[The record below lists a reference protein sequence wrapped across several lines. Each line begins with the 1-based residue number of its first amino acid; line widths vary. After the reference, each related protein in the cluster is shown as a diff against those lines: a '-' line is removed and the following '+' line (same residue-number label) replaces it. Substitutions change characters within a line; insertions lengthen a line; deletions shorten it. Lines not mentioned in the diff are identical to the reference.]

1 MPQPDGAAV
10 NAAIS
15 SSTHASA
22 RATFVHFMT
31 FAGPCLG
38 ARAVALAIAVGV
50 CAAPS
55 NTARAAK
62 KDPSSA
68 LSAEASTDAKAEAAT
83 GAQDA
88 AKEDPSS
95 DLSAEASSD
104 AKAEAP
110 AGAKKDLSSVAPAGA
125 EEEIR
130 ALWVLRTSLT
140 TPEHI
145 ATLVR
150 SARDHGFNT
159 LLVQVRGRGD
169 AYYLGGREPRAT
181 ELLRQPATFD
191 PLASVLK
198 AGHAAGLRVHA
209 WVNVNLIS
217 SATDLPAAREH
228 VVYRHA
234 GWLMVPRDIAQELAR
249 LEPESPAYVGKLARW
264 TRAQPNDVEGL
275 YTSPIV
281 PEAAAY
287 TESVVRDLVRRY
299 AVDGIHLDYA
309 RYPSDRF
316 DYSRPA
322 IRAFRAAVQESLPAA
337 ARRAL
342 DADAKD
348 DVFAYPD
355 RLPGEWRTF
364 RIARMTALMM
374 RLHATVKRER
384 PQALV
389 SVAVAPN
396 MQDALRVRL
405 QDWGAWLSAGL
416 VDAICPMAYTTD
428 ASQFA
433 EQIAAA
439 REAAGTRAV
448 WAGIGAYRL
457 PPRETVENIRTA
469 RRLGADGVI
478 LFSYDSL
485 IDPRQTPLDYLSA
498 VARAAFTTTS
508 PAAAGSR

>member
-1 MPQPDGAAV
+1 MHGTCDLFFHHGTAHV
-10 NAAIS
+10 
-15 SSTHASA
+15 
-22 RATFVHFMT
+22 TFVHFMT
-31 FAGPCLG
+31 FAGLRLG
-38 ARAVALAIAVGV
+38 ARVVLALAIALGA
-50 CAAPS
+50 CAV
-55 NTARAAK
+55 TAIHAAR
-62 KDPSSA
+62 D
-68 LSAEASTDAKAEAAT
+68 
-83 GAQDA
+83 
-88 AKEDPSS
+88 
-95 DLSAEASSD
+95 
-104 AKAEAP
+104 
-110 AGAKKDLSSVAPAGA
+110 VANSR
-125 EEEIR
+125 EIR

-169 AYYLGGREPRAT
+169 AYYLGGLEPRAT
-181 ELLRQPATFD
+181 GLQRQPDTFD

-198 AGHAAGLRVHA
+198 AGHEAGLRVHA

-234 GWLMVPRDIAQELAR
+234 GWLMVPRDIAQDLAE

-264 TRAQPNDVEGL
+264 TRAQPADVEGL
-275 YTSPIV
+275 YTSPVI
-281 PEAAAY
+281 PAAAAY
-287 TESVVRDLVRRY
+287 TESIVRDLVRRY

-322 IRAFRAAVQESLPAA
+322 IREFRASVQGSLPAA
-337 ARRAL
+337 VRRAL
-342 DADAKD
+342 DTDATD

-355 RLPGEWRTF
+355 RLQGEWRTF
-364 RIARMTALMM
+364 RIARMTALMA
-374 RLHATVKRER
+374 RLHAAVKRER

-396 MQDALRVRL
+396 IEDALRVRL
-405 QDWGAWLSAGL
+405 QDWGAWLATGL

-428 ASQFA
+428 AAQFA
-433 EQIAAA
+433 QQIAAA
-439 REAAGTRAV
+439 REAAGGRAV

-457 PPRETVENIRTA
+457 APGETVDNIRTA
-469 RRLGADGVI
+469 RRLGANGVV

-485 IDPRQTPLDYLSA
+485 IDPRQTSPDYLAA
-498 VARAAFTTTS
+498 VARAAFTT
-508 PAAAGSR
+508 PASGPAGSR

>member
-1 MPQPDGAAV
+1 
-10 NAAIS
+10 
-15 SSTHASA
+15 
-22 RATFVHFMT
+22 MT
-31 FAGPCLG
+31 FAGPRLG
-38 ARAVALAIAVGV
+38 ARAVLALAIALGV
-50 CAAPS
+50 CAATSIHATRDAVANP
-55 NTARAAK
+55 AVDVA
-62 KDPSSA
+62 
-68 LSAEASTDAKAEAAT
+68 TDAKE
-83 GAQDA
+83 
-88 AKEDPSS
+88 
-95 DLSAEASSD
+95 
-104 AKAEAP
+104 
-110 AGAKKDLSSVAPAGA
+110 DLSSGAPSGA

-169 AYYLGGREPRAT
+169 AYYLGGLEPRAT
-181 ELLRQPATFD
+181 DLLRQPETFD

-228 VVYRHA
+228 VVYRHP
-234 GWLMVPRDIAQELAR
+234 GWLMVPRDIAQDLAK

-264 TRAQPNDVEGL
+264 TRAQPADVEGL
-275 YTSPIV
+275 YTSPV
-281 PEAAAY
+281 LPAAAAY
-287 TESVVRDLVRRY
+287 TESIVRDLVRRY

-309 RYPSDRF
+309 RYPSDKF

-322 IRAFRAAVQESLPAA
+322 IREFRATVRGSLSASV
-337 ARRAL
+337 RRSL
-342 DADAKD
+342 DADEAD
-348 DVFAYPD
+348 DLFAYPD
-355 RLPGEWRTF
+355 RFPGEWRTF
-364 RIARMTALMM
+364 RVARMTALMG

-396 MQDALRVRL
+396 MQDAFRVRL
-405 QDWGAWLSAGL
+405 QDWGAWLATGL
-416 VDAICPMAYTTD
+416 IDAICPMAYTTD
-428 ASQFA
+428 AAQFA

-439 REAAGTRAV
+439 REAAGTREV

-457 PPRETVENIRTA
+457 PPGETVANIRTA
-469 RRLGADGVI
+469 RRLGANGVI

-485 IDPRQTPLDYLSA
+485 IDPRQSSPDYLSA

-508 PAAAGSR
+508 AGPAGPR